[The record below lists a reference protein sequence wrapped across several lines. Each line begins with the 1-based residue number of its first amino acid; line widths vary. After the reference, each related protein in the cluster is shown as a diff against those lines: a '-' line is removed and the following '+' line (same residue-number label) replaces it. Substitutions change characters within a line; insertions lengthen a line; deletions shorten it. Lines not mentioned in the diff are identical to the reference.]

1 MRLFMG
7 KLRSRSERQ
16 FNYTYKEHIGGINK
30 NQCPRPKDH
39 QRSMAGSVLQWNLVW
54 ILQEGDIYL
63 TLPVTNV
70 PAPAHSIPSLGC
82 GYDQTYIWWLVYF
95 VRTQVGKTPRIW
107 SRHVNTYNCGLH
119 SPATHKRINVPH
131 STNFYSHWI
140 SAELNNKAPKSSKN
154 LEL

>member
-63 TLPVTNV
+63 TLTVTNV

-82 GYDQTYIWWLVYF
+82 GYDQTYSWWLVYF

-107 SRHVNTYNCGLH
+107 VDMS
-119 SPATHKRINVPH
+119 THTTVGSTVPPH
-131 STNFYSHWI
+131 TKESMFPTVPIFTVI
-140 SAELNNKAPKSSKN
+140 GSALN
-154 LEL
+154 